1 MSVTSSPPATA
12 REAFERGA
20 AWARSLYRANYD
32 GSTQRVDTN
41 ATTTAPASPP
51 PSSYRI
57 VGGAEVDPER
67 TYPWMTTFKLLH
79 NFHPTPLKEPARTP
93 LVTLSRAP
101 RKCTS

>member
-1 MSVTSSPPATA
+1 MSSATSSPPATA

-51 PSSYRI
+51 QSSYRI

-67 TYPWMTTFKLLH
+67 TYPWMTTFKPFGCGASLVAPNKVLSAAH
-79 NFHPTPLKEPARTP
+79 CDLKVRY
-93 LVTLSRAP
+93 V
-101 RKCTS
+101 